1 VAVIVNRGQ
10 LQGRLDGKEV
20 AVNEAL
26 LRNIDQAMPAAAGKY
41 GGRLS
46 AILQTAKRHLQECFL
61 RLLSMKSAP
70 ASTSSPYGTENR
82 SEQFDKDALSW

>member
-46 AILQTAKRHLQECFL
+46 AILQTSKMAFTGMLF
-61 RLLSMKSAP
+61 RLLSMNSAP
-70 ASTSSPYGTENR
+70 ASTSFSYDTKNR